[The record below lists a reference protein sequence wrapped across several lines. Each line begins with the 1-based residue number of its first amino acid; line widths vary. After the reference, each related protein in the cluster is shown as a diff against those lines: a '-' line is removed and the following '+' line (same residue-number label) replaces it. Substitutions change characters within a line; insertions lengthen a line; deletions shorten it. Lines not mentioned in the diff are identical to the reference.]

1 MEELE
6 VDRIENWNS
15 LVRFDSVYIDSRVI
29 MEIVYWLICH
39 AFENV
44 FIQVSNQ
51 IFLNMWNLRE
61 SPNKSFYVIP
71 EYVLF
76 RHIKDLIKICA
87 SKHSIT
93 CWVLAFYRI
102 LQIAIL

>member
-6 VDRIENWNS
+6 VDRIENWSS

-61 SPNKSFYVIP
+61 SPNKSSYVIP

-76 RHIKDLIKICA
+76 RHIKIG
-87 SKHSIT
+87 SKF
-93 CWVLAFYRI
+93 VL
-102 LQIAIL
+102 LNIALRVGCLHFTGYCK